1 MKLATLLPWGSGIVV
16 DGGVVPTESRTVMEI
31 ITRWEE
37 LGGQITDR
45 AKSREPLPLDKVRLG
60 PPIPNPSKIWAAAAN
75 YKRGTSDIDA
85 ASGRGN
91 ASTLD
96 SHTLLENTFL
106 KPPSAIA
113 GPGSKIVIPRKA
125 DTIFPE
131 LELCVV
137 IGKKARNL
145 SIDEVWDAI
154 FGYTIM
160 LDVTARGGHGSG
172 QGNRNTRKGYDT
184 FAPIGPW
191 ITTRDEIADP
201 EKLEM
206 KLWVN
211 GQLRQSAK
219 TDAMI
224 NGVAALTSYLSSVG
238 TLMPGDL
245 ITTGNPDAPDFQEK
259 LAPGDEIKAEIE
271 GIGPMTLTVA
281 KEES

>member
-1 MKLATLLPWGSGIVV
+1 VKFATLLPWGTGIVLEN
-16 DGGVVPTESRTVMEI
+16 GIVPVESRTMMEI
-31 ITRWEE
+31 ITRFDE
-37 LGGQITDR
+37 LEGQLQDR
-45 AKSREPLPLDKVRLG
+45 AQTRQPVPFEKARLG
-60 PPIPNPSKIWAAAAN
+60 APIPAPSKIWAAAAN
-75 YKRGTSDIDA
+75 YRRGTSDLGQ
-85 ASGRGN
+85 ASGRG
-91 ASTLD
+91 AAGTLD
-96 SHTLLENTFL
+96 PNVLLENTFL
-106 KPPSAIA
+106 KPPSAIT
-113 GPGSKIVIPRKA
+113 GPNSKIVIPRIA
-125 DTIFPE
+125 DTVFPE

-137 IGKKARNL
+137 IGQKSRDL
-145 SIDEVWDAI
+145 SEADVWQAI

-191 ITTRDEIADP
+191 ITTRDEIANP
-201 EKLEM
+201 EALEM

-224 NGVAALTSYLSSVG
+224 NGVARLTSYLSTVG

-259 LAPGDEIKAEIE
+259 LVPGDEVKAEIQ
-271 GIGPMTLTVA
+271 GIGAMTLTVA
-281 KEES
+281 KEE